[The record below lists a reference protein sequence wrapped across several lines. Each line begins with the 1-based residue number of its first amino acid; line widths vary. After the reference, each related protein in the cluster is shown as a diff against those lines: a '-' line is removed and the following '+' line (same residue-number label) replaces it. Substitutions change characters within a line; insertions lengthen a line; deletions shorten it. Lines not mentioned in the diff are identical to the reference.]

1 MKQMSN
7 GNSTRESY
15 YDYMSRMMREE
26 DQRLGIDHRSA
37 DTKIKE
43 LTDRVK
49 QLEVD
54 MAHAVRK
61 LEGLLNEH

>member
-15 YDYMSRMMREE
+15 HDYMLRKMREE
-26 DQRLGIDHRSA
+26 DQRLGIDHRSP

-43 LTDRVK
+43 LTNRVK

-54 MAHAVRK
+54 MAHMMRK
-61 LEGLLNEH
+61 LEGTT